1 MLHFNVNISNYK
13 ELKLDASN
21 YIPVLESDVLDNL
34 ALLQHFYNCQK
45 NFEINM
51 DRFKSLDKYEF
62 NQKLQNFLATNVN
75 FKETFDLNECTF
87 SGYYIMVLDEYC
99 QIYIGTSQNIKN
111 RIIQHWK
118 KKMPFK
124 HLIFGNVETS
134 KISIDSFFPLDT
146 TRIYVYKTED
156 VYNNENKY
164 INDFPNEYI
173 LNRTIGGK
181 LANLNEAYLNRKEYD
196 KDKNIEIIGVAPIT
210 KHDTEL
216 YMVDL
221 MKMFKCSRNK
231 IINFYVYNDFP
242 LHKRSN
248 KYYALKS
255 EVSNW
260 YNEYLKK
267 QKQENIFIV
276 VWVIILFAI
285 VIIFAFLTFQ
295 SL

>member
-34 ALLQHFYNCQK
+34 PLLQHFYNCQK

-216 YMVDL
+216 SMVDL